1 MAKKPGLCVSV
12 WASELFLYQ
21 LKHNK
26 THKSLETKIEFT
38 KSNNNKLW
46 RRYDASSFESNL
58 DLRHTIHYKF
68 PTTELI
74 FFPKYKLM
82 FRVV

>member
-21 LKHNK
+21 FKYNK

-46 RRYDASSFESNL
+46 RRYDASSFASNL
-58 DLRHTIHYKF
+58 GLHHTIHYAF

-74 FFPKYKLM
+74 FSKI
-82 FRVV
+82 